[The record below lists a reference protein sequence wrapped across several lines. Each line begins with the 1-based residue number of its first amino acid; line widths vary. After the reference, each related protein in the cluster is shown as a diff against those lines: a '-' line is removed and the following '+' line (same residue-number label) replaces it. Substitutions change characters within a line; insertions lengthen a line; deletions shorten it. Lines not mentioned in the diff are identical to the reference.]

1 MLNKSL
7 ILAVC
12 LCLLSACALPRRA
25 ASPVLFGA
33 ASPAGFPPDIRYYA
47 ADWHALHSRVSQE
60 LTVLRRASPDGK
72 INVLALSGGG
82 AVGAFG
88 AGALIGWSRRG
99 DRPDFQIV
107 TGVSTGALIAPFAFL
122 GSRWDPQLAD
132 AFSGNRGRDLLHQH
146 WVRRLLSP
154 GHYQA
159 APLADLVNH
168 YVTFQMLHAVA
179 RQAARGRLLEVA
191 TTDLDKG
198 ETVIW
203 NMGAIAARGDESA
216 RQLFRDVLVASA
228 SVPGVFPPVLLH
240 VREGGVSYDEMH
252 VDGAASA
259 PFIVA
264 PEILFFSSLP
274 MADLKGG
281 KIYVLVNGKL
291 ASEPSSTPFRTVSIL
306 SRSFATALR
315 HMSRMQ
321 LASTAEF
328 AQAHGMGL
336 EFTAIPIGYPPV
348 SALDFSPAT
357 MGSLFN
363 YGLQCAKEGRL
374 WATFGQ
380 ALSSA
385 DIALSRAG
393 QLEPV
398 STRNRSRPACP
409 LDVAPSSRE
418 QLQAGRN
425 AAPLEA
431 APGVSQPA
439 PALTTR
445 ALWSGSAAE
454 LYPQPHGP
462 PAPKPSTTATTDDC
476 WRDPSAAAPLR
487 TTSEAA
493 RGAAQC

>member
-1 MLNKSL
+1 MPTKSL
-7 ILAVC
+7 ILAAC

-33 ASPAGFPPDIRYYA
+33 ASPAGFPPDIRFYA
-47 ADWHALHSRVSQE
+47 ADWHALPSRVSQE
-60 LTVLRRASPDGK
+60 LTVLRRASPDGR

-88 AGALIGWSRRG
+88 AGALLGWSQRG
-99 DRPDFQIV
+99 GRPDFQIV

-132 AFSGNRGRDLLHQH
+132 AFSGNRGRGLLHQH

-159 APLADLVNH
+159 APLADLVDH

-216 RQLFRDVLVASA
+216 RELFRDVLVASA

-240 VREGGVSYDEMH
+240 VREGGVTYDEMH

-274 MADLKGG
+274 MANLRGG
-281 KIYVLVNGKL
+281 RIYVLVNGKL
-291 ASEPSSTPFRTVSIL
+291 ASEPSSTPFRTVSVL

-315 HMSRMQ
+315 HMTRMQ
-321 LASTAEF
+321 LASTAQF

-336 EFTAIPIGYPPV
+336 ELTAIPIDYPPV
-348 SALDFSPAT
+348 SALDFSPTA

-363 YGLQCAKEGRL
+363 YGRQCAREGRL

-393 QLEPV
+393 RLEPV
-398 STRNRSRPACP
+398 AGRNRSRPACP
-409 LDVAPSSRE
+409 LDVTPSSRG
-418 QLQAGRN
+418 QLTAGRN
-425 AAPLEA
+425 AVPAEA
-431 APGVSQPA
+431 APGLDQPA
-439 PALTTR
+439 SALTTR
-445 ALWSGSAAE
+445 ALWSGSAPE
-454 LYPQPHGP
+454 LHPQPPGP
-462 PAPKPSTTATTDDC
+462 PAPQRSITSTTDDC
-476 WRDPSAAAPLR
+476 WRAPATAA
-487 TTSEAA
+487 TTRAIPRAA
-493 RGAAQC
+493 KGSMQC